1 MRSKRI
7 WFDAI
12 PELQQDEERLIILK
26 NPRNPT
32 LSKGNMKESEFEK
45 VLKALK

>member
-7 WFDAI
+7 WFKAI
-12 PELQQDEERLIILK
+12 PELERNQKNLIILR

-32 LSKGNMKESEFEK
+32 LSKGNMKEGEYER